1 MKSGF
6 FLSGTAHSLL
16 IIFLF
21 TNGLFSMP
29 DRKFEDLEK
38 LDIMILSEAEFD
50 AISSSPPIIENL
62 SSPNY
67 KKLKTP
73 SQDLKLKNNEIEKL
87 SGINKH
93 SVKKLTLLEQ
103 PDEIMKPLLP
113 LKDFIPEPTPTIIKK
128 LKNKEKIDLEFS
140 KLGNEINALVTP
152 TLNNPRSRDADRIDR
167 IASNNKD
174 TLDISDN
181 LTELTNE
188 ISEKTATTSENK
200 EKLSNKEATTKI
212 TPDAQKNVEIV
223 KGLVEKSNMPLS
235 RSLPEITTTSNESEA
250 LLLEANLIKKFKP
263 KFNILLRDDKSFPFI
278 FIGNKDKWPQIKRHR
293 GKKSKD
299 GFYFGPFAS
308 AGSANWTIKMIQKIF
323 HLRVC
328 DDTVFKKRERPCILY
343 QIKRCSGPCVGYV
356 GESDYKQTVDDAIE
370 FVSGKSRKI
379 QKSLSNQME
388 RASEDL
394 DFEKAAILRDRI
406 KSLNI
411 IQSSQR
417 INEANLVE
425 ADVIAGYKESGKT
438 CIQVFFY
445 RSKQNWGNQAFF
457 PKHDPE
463 ENLNDIINSFVSQF
477 YENKSVPS
485 SIILSNE
492 IKEKEL
498 IEKTLTQKEGKQI
511 TITVA
516 KKGTKLK
523 VINQAINNAKDSL
536 NRKLYE
542 SQNNRDLFD
551 AVSKKFNLETN
562 INLVEV
568 YDNSHIQGT
577 NSVGA
582 LITYGDEGF
591 VKKRYRKFNIKIQK
605 NAQDD
610 YGMMKEVLNRRFKR
624 AVQEKDNYLTFPDL
638 VLIDG
643 GKGQYSVAREAMN
656 ELGLHEIPIVAIA
669 KGKMRNSGNETFFH
683 NGKEFKF
690 EKNDPTLFFLQRL
703 RDESHRFAI
712 SAHRAKRKKGISKS
726 LLDQIDGIG
735 SIRKRALLNHF
746 GSARAV
752 ESASLDE
759 IKSVDGVEEKV
770 AKKIYNFFHE

>member
-1 MKSGF
+1 M
-6 FLSGTAHSLL
+6 
-16 IIFLF
+16 
-21 TNGLFSMP
+21 
-29 DRKFEDLEK
+29 
-38 LDIMILSEAEFD
+38 
-50 AISSSPPIIENL
+50 
-62 SSPNY
+62 Y
-67 KKLKTP
+67 KR
-73 SQDLKLKNNEIEKL
+73 Q
-87 SGINKH
+87 
-93 SVKKLTLLEQ
+93 
-103 PDEIMKPLLP
+103 
-113 LKDFIPEPTPTIIKK
+113 
-128 LKNKEKIDLEFS
+128 
-140 KLGNEINALVTP
+140 
-152 TLNNPRSRDADRIDR
+152 
-167 IASNNKD
+167 
-174 TLDISDN
+174 
-181 LTELTNE
+181 
-188 ISEKTATTSENK
+188 
-200 EKLSNKEATTKI
+200 
-212 TPDAQKNVEIV
+212 
-223 KGLVEKSNMPLS
+223 
-235 RSLPEITTTSNESEA
+235 
-250 LLLEANLIKKFKP
+250 
-263 KFNILLRDDKSFPFI
+263 
-278 FIGNKDKWPQIKRHR
+278 
-293 GKKSKD
+293 
-299 GFYFGPFAS
+299 
-308 AGSANWTIKMIQKIF
+308 
-323 HLRVC
+323 
-328 DDTVFKKRERPCILY
+328 
-343 QIKRCSGPCVGYV
+343 
-356 GESDYKQTVDDAIE
+356 
-370 FVSGKSRKI
+370 
-379 QKSLSNQME
+379 
-388 RASEDL
+388 
-394 DFEKAAILRDRI
+394 
-406 KSLNI
+406 
-411 IQSSQR
+411 
-417 INEANLVE
+417 
-425 ADVIAGYKESGKT
+425 
-438 CIQVFFY
+438 
-445 RSKQNWGNQAFF
+445 
-457 PKHDPE
+457 
-463 ENLNDIINSFVSQF
+463 
-477 YENKSVPS
+477 
-485 SIILSNE
+485 
-492 IKEKEL
+492 

-523 VINQAINNAKDSL
+523 VINQAISNAKDSL

-683 NGKEFKF
+683 NGREFKF